1 MSVYFLLLFFV
12 SSFSLSTPVEPET
25 QESRSSVEPE
35 NPMALVQQMVER
47 YQKDWYTHLTFDQ
60 KTTFY
65 TADGQVERVQWWY
78 EALEAPGALAIH
90 FDEKNS
96 GNGILFKDGV
106 QYGYA
111 NGQAIQ
117 EMPRVHDLLVLGFDI
132 YKQAPTK
139 SMEQLSSVGYDMTK
153 MYADEWQG
161 KEVWVVGVD
170 APSDSVSQF
179 WIEKDRLLFVRSL
192 KPGRAGTM
200 QEVLF
205 NKYEPIK
212 GGWVAPEVV
221 FNMNGQRMLYEE
233 YFNIQAPATLDSAI
247 FNPSTFLEA
256 TW

>member
-1 MSVYFLLLFFV
+1 MSFFLLVLFFV
-12 SSFSLSTPVEPET
+12 SSSFMSTMVEPET
-25 QESRSSVEPE
+25 PKTRSSEEPDTPVELIAQ
-35 NPMALVQQMVER
+35 MLVR
-47 YQKDWYTHLTFDQ
+47 YEQKWYTHLTFDQ

-78 EALEAPGALAIH
+78 EALQAPGALAIH
-90 FDEKNS
+90 FDKKNS

-111 NGQAIQ
+111 NGQTIQ

-139 SMEQLSSVGYDMTK
+139 SIEQLSSVGYDMTK
-153 MYADEWQG
+153 LYADEWQG
-161 KEVWVVGVD
+161 KAVWVVGVD
-170 APSDSVSQF
+170 VPSDSLSQF
-179 WIEKDRLLFVRSL
+179 WIEQERLLFVRSL

-200 QEVLF
+200 QEVQF

-221 FNMNGQRMLYEE
+221 FYMNGQRMLYEE
-233 YFNIQAPATLDSAI
+233 YFNIQVPVTLDSAI
-247 FNPSTFLEA
+247 FNPTTFLEA